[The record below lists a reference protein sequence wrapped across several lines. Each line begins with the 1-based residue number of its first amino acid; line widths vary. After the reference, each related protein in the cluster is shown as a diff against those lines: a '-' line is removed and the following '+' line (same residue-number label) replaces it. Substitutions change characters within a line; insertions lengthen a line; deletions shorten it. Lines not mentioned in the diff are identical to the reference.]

1 MATIVIPPGTA
12 GGSISQIDT
21 GNTLWVDA
29 VFGNNGTALPDRQDK
44 PYLTI
49 SAAIAAASSNDIVM
63 LRPGDYAETI
73 VMATGVS
80 VKGVSREVCNIIP
93 AMSNDTVV
101 EMAANCSLEEVT
113 ITANTDV
120 GQSRI
125 AISFAGT
132 SSATS
137 YAWNVRITGGG
148 LGNVTG
154 VSVTGSGASPANW
167 VTLDH
172 VDIIS
177 SLAAYGL
184 NSNTTGNFLARDC
197 IFDGVLG
204 VGVSSTGAPTLQD
217 TRVTGA
223 YAGIVIAA
231 GATLRV
237 NQGTRW
243 NSLANSGTI
252 ERDGEFLDTSI
263 YDNDGTLSGARTVN
277 MNSLS
282 LGFTNAG
289 AGIGIGTAT
298 ANGSAILDLTS
309 TALGLLLPRMT
320 TAQMTAIASPA
331 EGLLVW
337 DTTTN
342 DLKGYD
348 GANWVYLGGKLE
360 QVYGIYNY
368 NLTADIDNLGS
379 TFAADYAKTNIIRIT
394 PDANNW
400 EISGIVAPAAGINRV
415 IHISNVSNTL
425 DIKFKDDDSGTA
437 ANGMLLRDGADK
449 SIKGNETASFW
460 YDHLVSRWKVFNRVG

>member
-1 MATIVIPPGTA
+1 MATIVIPPS
-12 GGSISQIDT
+12 GGGGGITQIDT

-29 VFGNNGTALPDRQDK
+29 VFGNDGTALPDRQDK

-49 SAAIAAASSNDIVM
+49 SAAIAAAGAGDIVM
-63 LRPGDYAETI
+63 LRPGTYAETVI
-73 VMATGVS
+73 MASDVS
-80 VKGVSREVCNIIP
+80 VRGVSREVCTLEP
-93 AMSNDTVV
+93 PDGAATVV

-113 ITANTDV
+113 LSANASV
-120 GQSRI
+120 SRF
-125 AISFAGT
+125 ALSFPGT
-132 SSATS
+132 TSASS
-137 YAWNVRITGGG
+137 YARNVRITGGG
-148 LGNVTG
+148 GGNVTG
-154 VSVTGSGASPANW
+154 VIIVGSGASPANW

-172 VDIIS
+172 VDVIS
-177 SLAAYGL
+177 SLVAYGL
-184 NSNTTGNFLARDC
+184 VSSTTGNFLARDC

-204 VGVSSTGAPTLQD
+204 ANIGSTGPVTLQD
-217 TRVTGA
+217 CRISGSFASLV
-223 YAGIVIAA
+223 VVA
-231 GATLRV
+231 GATCRV

-243 NSLANSGTI
+243 EGSTGFAGTLV
-252 ERDGEFLDTSI
+252 RDGDFLDTSI

-348 GANWVYLGGKLE
+348 GANWCYLGGKLE

-425 DIKFKDDDSGTA
+425 DIKFKDDNSGTA
-437 ANGMLLRDGADK
+437 ANGMLLRDSADK

-460 YDHLVSRWKVFNRVG
+460 YDHVVSRWKVFNRVG